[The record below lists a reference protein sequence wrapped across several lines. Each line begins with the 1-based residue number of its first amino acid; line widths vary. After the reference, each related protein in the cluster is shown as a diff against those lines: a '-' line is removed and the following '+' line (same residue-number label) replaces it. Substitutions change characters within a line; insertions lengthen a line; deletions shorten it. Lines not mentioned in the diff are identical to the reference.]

1 METLRLVAR
10 VVLAVAMIAVGVL
23 HFTDPEPFVRIVP
36 PWLPAARWLVWIS
49 GVAEIG
55 LGALLLV
62 PHPRARRGAR
72 WGLIALYVAVFPAN
86 IHMAVNQI
94 QLDPAD
100 PMPGWVAWARL
111 PFQVVFVLWALW
123 VTRPDRAA
131 ARPVTGPSSR

>member
-1 METLRLVAR
+1 METLRRFAR

-36 PWLPAARWLVWIS
+36 PWLPAPHWLVWIS
-49 GVAEIG
+49 GAAEVG

-62 PHPRARRGAR
+62 PRPRARWVAR

-86 IHMAVNQI
+86 IHMAVNQV

-111 PFQVVFVLWALW
+111 PFQVAFVLWALW
-123 VTRPDRAA
+123 VTRPDRAGA
-131 ARPVTGPSSR
+131 PAVTPPSSR